1 MCSLMIP
8 AYGYNRQMQ
17 KLALAISV
25 VFSLTI
31 YSSASSTEWTKVSEK
46 IEGTYYVDIAGIR
59 KLDGYVYFWEVINF
73 SEPTKYGMMSGKV
86 DIQGDCD
93 LFQYKRLGVS
103 LHKEPMGE
111 GIGKIF
117 PVPDE
122 WKYPT
127 RGSAIEDI
135 LKTICIIV
143 QKYREQ

>member
-1 MCSLMIP
+1 MH
-8 AYGYNRQMQ
+8 
-17 KLALAISV
+17 KLVLTITF
-25 VFSLTI
+25 VFSSMI
-31 YSSASSTEWTKVSEK
+31 FSSANSTEWTKLSQK

-59 KLDGYVYFWEVINF
+59 KLGGYVYFWEVIDF
-73 SEPTKYGMMSGKV
+73 SEPTKYGMMSGKI
-86 DIQGDCD
+86 DIQGDCN

-135 LKTICIIV
+135 LKRICIIV
-143 QKYREQ
+143 QKYRAQ

>member
-1 MCSLMIP
+1 M
-8 AYGYNRQMQ
+8 
-17 KLALAISV
+17 
-25 VFSLTI
+25 
-31 YSSASSTEWTKVSEK
+31 SEK

-59 KLDGYVYFWEVINF
+59 KLGEYVYFWEVIDF
-73 SEPTKYGMMSGKV
+73 SEPTKYGMMSGKI